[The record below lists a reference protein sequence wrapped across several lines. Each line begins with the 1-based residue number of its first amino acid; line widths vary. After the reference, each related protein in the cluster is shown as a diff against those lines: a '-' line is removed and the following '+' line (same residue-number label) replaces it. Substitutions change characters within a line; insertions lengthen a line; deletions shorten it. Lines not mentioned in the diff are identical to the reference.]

1 MVEAAADETDF
12 WGTTASEI
20 QTGVTV
26 SGNRI
31 TGTLTKQTSGQIV
44 TDWGQGYFIGLHFTP
59 DSDATVT
66 KVGLAPSQG
75 SGLVALDPDGLALL
89 KLTDI
94 TTQRVKVISSRPGE
108 EKTWFFD
115 LSGLTLAE

>member
-1 MVEAAADETDF
+1 M
-12 WGTTASEI
+12 

-31 TGTLTKQTSGQIV
+31 TGTLHKQTSGQIV
-44 TDWGQGYFIGLHFTP
+44 TDWGEGWFIGLHFTP

-66 KVGLAPSQG
+66 KVGLSPSAG

-89 KLTDI
+89 HLSDI
-94 TTQRVKVISSRPGE
+94 NAQRLKVVSSRPGDD
-108 EKTWFFD
+108 KTWFFD
-115 LSGLTLAE
+115 LSGLTLSDE

>member
-1 MVEAAADETDF
+1 MY
-12 WGTTASEI
+12 
-20 QTGVTV
+20 
-26 SGNRI
+26 
-31 TGTLTKQTSGQIV
+31 KQTSGQIV

-66 KVGLAPSQG
+66 KVGLTPSAG

-94 TTQRVKVISSRPGE
+94 TSQRLKVVSSRTGE
-108 EKTWFFD
+108 EKEWFFD
-115 LSGLTLAE
+115 LSGLALSDD

>member
-1 MVEAAADETDF
+1 M
-12 WGTTASEI
+12 

-26 SGNRI
+26 SGDKI
-31 TGTLTKQTSGQIV
+31 TGTLHKLTTGV
-44 TDWGQGYFIGLHFTP
+44 PAEYWGAGWFIGLHFTQ

-66 KVGLAPSQG
+66 KVGLAPSSG
-75 SGLVALDPDGLALL
+75 SGMATLEADGLAMF

-94 TTQRVKVISSRPGE
+94 NAQRVKVVSSRTGE

-115 LSGLTLAE
+115 ISGLTLSDE